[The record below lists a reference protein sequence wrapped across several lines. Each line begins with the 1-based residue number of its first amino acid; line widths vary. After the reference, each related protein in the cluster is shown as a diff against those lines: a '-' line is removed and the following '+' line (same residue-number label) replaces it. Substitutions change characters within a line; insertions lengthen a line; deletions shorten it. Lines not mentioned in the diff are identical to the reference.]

1 MQFPPLTAIHAF
13 APVSCDPWEI
23 YEDTGLTIEPC
34 PLTGV
39 YQKMV
44 RHIVALVFR
53 SRPVTGQL
61 VENDEVTAFR
71 WASRSEIPDLMTE
84 AYATRILDG
93 LGSGGQP
100 IVRAHDGSS
109 LLPR

>member
-1 MQFPPLTAIHAF
+1 MAKPR
-13 APVSCDPWEI
+13 WEI
-23 YEDTGLTIEPC
+23 YEDTGITIEPG

-39 YQKMV
+39 YQNMV

-71 WASRSEIPDLMTE
+71 WASRSEIPYLMTE